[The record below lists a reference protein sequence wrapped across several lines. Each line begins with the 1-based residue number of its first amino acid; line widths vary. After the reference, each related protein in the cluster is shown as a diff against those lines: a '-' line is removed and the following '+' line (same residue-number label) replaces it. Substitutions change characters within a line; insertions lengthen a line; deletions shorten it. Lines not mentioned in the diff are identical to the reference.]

1 MKAMLSFI
9 CTTAVVLAL
18 NPVQAQEFA
27 PQVESQGRIDML
39 NFGTYEAQISGYDYD
54 VSMNVEVEIAGSY
67 GAFTMLEEGMLVQ
80 FNYLQF
86 DDGTR
91 QIIDMQEV
99 ESLEEH

>member
-1 MKAMLSFI
+1 MKAIQSLI
-9 CTTAVVLAL
+9 CASALVLML

-39 NFGTYEAQISGYDYD
+39 NFGTYEAQISGYDYS
-54 VSMNVEVEIAGSY
+54 VSMNVEVEINDSY

-91 QIIDMQEV
+91 QIIDMREV
-99 ESLEEH
+99 DSLEEH

>member
-1 MKAMLSFI
+1 MKAIQSLIRAS
-9 CTTAVVLAL
+9 ALVLML

-39 NFGTYEAQISGYDYD
+39 NFGTYEAQISGYDYS
-54 VSMNVEVEIAGSY
+54 VSMNVEVEINDSY

-91 QIIDMQEV
+91 QIIDMREV
-99 ESLEEH
+99 DSLEEH